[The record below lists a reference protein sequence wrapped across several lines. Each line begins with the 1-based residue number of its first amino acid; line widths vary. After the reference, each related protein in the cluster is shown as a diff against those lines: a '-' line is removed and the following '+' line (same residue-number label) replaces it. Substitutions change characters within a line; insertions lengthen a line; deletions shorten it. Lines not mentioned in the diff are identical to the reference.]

1 MDTWQSSSV
10 KMSLISQTRFNS
22 VSLEPL
28 NHDELD
34 TKYGFNAP
42 ELTEVIIGFENV
54 LNVIRYG
61 FTIVEEVLDNF
72 WDAKFVSIFPLYFAD
87 GVRQASSL
95 VKEKGISI
103 RIITEANEDNLESVK
118 QISTL
123 FEVRHL
129 SGITGNFGLL
139 DRKQYVVAMFSAY
152 DKPPE
157 QAFFSN
163 SKSFVEQQ
171 QYIFDTL
178 WEKAIPARI
187 KIRQIELA
195 NEQEFTRSISS
206 KEVTDI
212 LMDLID
218 CSVKSILIFL
228 PGDQVVNWINEQR
241 VFEGLHAATLRGIEV
256 RIIMDQTARKGYF
269 DEWFKRFSIQFLLSS
284 VPNTH
289 LDIIVDYKFTL
300 SIDPEL
306 SSNNKV
312 GTYSNIEARA
322 MVSSSIFENYWIKS
336 TCLK

>member
-1 MDTWQSSSV
+1 MNLISETRFSSV
-10 KMSLISQTRFNS
+10 NLDPVNYEE
-22 VSLEPL
+22 LEA
-28 NHDELD
+28 
-34 TKYGFNAP
+34 KYGLNAP

-87 GVRQASSL
+87 GVKEAASL

-103 RIITEANEDNLESVK
+103 RIITEANEDNLEPVK
-118 QISTL
+118 QISSL

-152 DKPPE
+152 EKPPE

-195 NEQEFTRSISS
+195 NELDFTRSISS
-206 KEVTDI
+206 KEVRDI
-212 LMDLID
+212 LMDHIE

-228 PGDQVVNWINEQR
+228 PGDEVVKWINEQY
-241 VFEGLHAATLRGIEV
+241 VFEGLHAATLRGVEV
-256 RIIMDQTARKGYF
+256 RIIMDQAAGKGYF
-269 DEWFKRFSIQFLLSS
+269 DEWFKHFSIQLLLSS

-300 SIDPEL
+300 SINADML
-306 SSNNKV
+306 GNDNKV

-336 TCLK
+336 TGLK

>member
-1 MDTWQSSSV
+1 MN
-10 KMSLISQTRFNS
+10 LISETRSNS
-22 VSLEPL
+22 ENLDPVNYE
-28 NHDELD
+28 ELD
-34 TKYGFNAP
+34 AKYGLNAP

-72 WDAKFVSIFPLYFAD
+72 WDAKFVSIFPIYFAD
-87 GVRQASSL
+87 GVKEASSL

-103 RIITEANEDNLESVK
+103 RIITEANEDNLEPVK
-118 QISTL
+118 QISNL

-195 NEQEFTRSISS
+195 NEVEFTRFISS
-206 KEVTDI
+206 KEVRDI
-212 LMDLID
+212 LMELIE

-228 PGDQVVNWINEQR
+228 PRDEVVKWINEQR
-241 VFEGLHAATLRGIEV
+241 VFKSLHAPTLRGIEV
-256 RIIMDQTARKGYF
+256 RIIMDQTAGKRYF
-269 DEWFKRFSIQFLLSS
+269 DEWFKHFSIQFLLSS

-300 SIDPEL
+300 SIDADML
-306 SSNNKV
+306 GNDNKV

-336 TCLK
+336 TGLK

>member
-1 MDTWQSSSV
+1 MN
-10 KMSLISQTRFNS
+10 LISEIRSNS
-22 VSLEPL
+22 ENLDPVNYE
-28 NHDELD
+28 ELD
-34 TKYGFNAP
+34 AKYGLNAP

-72 WDAKFVSIFPLYFAD
+72 WDAKFVSIFPIYFAD
-87 GVRQASSL
+87 GVKEASSL

-103 RIITEANEDNLESVK
+103 RIITEANEDNLEPVK
-118 QISTL
+118 QISNL

-171 QYIFDTL
+171 QYIFDKL

-195 NEQEFTRSISS
+195 NEVEFTRFISS
-206 KEVTDI
+206 KEVRDI
-212 LMDLID
+212 LMELIE

-228 PGDQVVNWINEQR
+228 PRDEVVKWINEQR
-241 VFEGLHAATLRGIEV
+241 VFESLHAATLRGIEELLWIRQQANV
-256 RIIMDQTARKGYF
+256 ILMNGLSTSLYNFYCHPYQILIWTLLLTTNLL
-269 DEWFKRFSIQFLLSS
+269 FL
-284 VPNTH
+284 
-289 LDIIVDYKFTL
+289 
-300 SIDPEL
+300 
-306 SSNNKV
+306 
-312 GTYSNIEARA
+312 
-322 MVSSSIFENYWIKS
+322 
-336 TCLK
+336 

>member
-1 MDTWQSSSV
+1 M
-10 KMSLISQTRFNS
+10 
-22 VSLEPL
+22 
-28 NHDELD
+28 
-34 TKYGFNAP
+34 
-42 ELTEVIIGFENV
+42 
-54 LNVIRYG
+54 
-61 FTIVEEVLDNF
+61 
-72 WDAKFVSIFPLYFAD
+72 
-87 GVRQASSL
+87 
-95 VKEKGISI
+95 
-103 RIITEANEDNLESVK
+103 
-118 QISTL
+118 

-139 DRKQYVVAMFSAY
+139 DRKQYVVTMFSAY

-187 KIRQIELA
+187 RIRQIELA

-206 KEVTDI
+206 KEVREI
-212 LMDLID
+212 LMDLIE

-228 PGDQVVNWINEQR
+228 PGDEVVRWINEQR
-241 VFEGLHAATLRGIEV
+241 LFESLHAATLRGIEV
-256 RIIMDQTARKGYF
+256 RIIMDQTAGKRYF
-269 DEWFKRFSIQFLLSS
+269 DEWFKHFSIQFLLSS

-300 SIDPEL
+300 SIDAGVVD
-306 SSNNKV
+306 NDTKV

-336 TCLK
+336 TWFEINPKSCKALTKSS

>member
-1 MDTWQSSSV
+1 MMTENQDD
-10 KMSLISQTRFNS
+10 LISETRFIS
-22 VSLEPL
+22 VNLDPINYE
-28 NHDELD
+28 ELD

-54 LNVIRYG
+54 LSVIRYG

-72 WDAKFVSIFPLYFAD
+72 WDAKFVSIFPRYFSD
-87 GVRQASSL
+87 GVKEASSL

-118 QISTL
+118 QISGL

-187 KIRQIELA
+187 KIRQIELG
-195 NEQEFTRSISS
+195 NELEFTRSILS
-206 KEVTDI
+206 KEVRDI
-212 LMDLID
+212 LMDLIE

-228 PGDQVVNWINEQR
+228 PGDEVVKWINEQH
-241 VFEGLHAATLRGIEV
+241 VFEGLHTATLRGVEV
-256 RIIMDQTARKGYF
+256 RIIMDQGARKDYF
-269 DEWFKRFSIQFLLSS
+269 EDWFKRFSIQFLLSS

-300 SIDPEL
+300 SIYPDA
-306 SSNNKV
+306 SSNDNKV
-312 GTYSNIEARA
+312 GTYSNIEAKA

>member
-1 MDTWQSSSV
+1 MNLKPV
-10 KMSLISQTRFNS
+10 NY
-22 VSLEPL
+22 
-28 NHDELD
+28 DELD
-34 TKYGFNAP
+34 AKYGFNAP

-61 FTIVEEVLDNF
+61 LTIVEEVLDNF

-87 GVRQASSL
+87 GVKQASSL
-95 VKEKGISI
+95 VEEKGISI
-103 RIITEANEDNLESVK
+103 RIITEANEDNLNSVK
-118 QISTL
+118 QISGL

-139 DRKQYVVAMFSAY
+139 DRKQYVVTMFSAY

-163 SKSFVEQQ
+163 SKSFVEQ

-195 NEQEFTRSISS
+195 SEQEFTRSILS
-206 KEVTDI
+206 KEVRDI
-212 LMDLID
+212 LMELIE

-228 PGDQVVNWINEQR
+228 PGDEVVKWINEQR
-241 VFEGLHAATLRGIEV
+241 VFEGLHAATLRGVEV
-256 RIIMDQTARKGYF
+256 RIIMDQTAGKGYF
-269 DEWFKRFSIQFLLSS
+269 DEWFKRLSIQFLLSS

-300 SIDPEL
+300 SIDPDV
-306 SSNNKV
+306 SSNDNKV

>member
-1 MDTWQSSSV
+1 MN
-10 KMSLISQTRFNS
+10 LIRQTRSNS
-22 VSLEPL
+22 VNLEPASY
-28 NHDELD
+28 DELD
-34 TKYGFNAP
+34 AKYGFNAP

-54 LNVIRYG
+54 LNIIRYG

-87 GVRQASSL
+87 GIKQASSL

-103 RIITEANEDNLESVK
+103 RIITEANADNLDSVK
-118 QISTL
+118 QISDL

-178 WEKAIPARI
+178 WEKAILARI

-206 KEVTDI
+206 KEVGDI
-212 LMDLID
+212 LMGLIE

-228 PGDQVVNWINEQR
+228 PGYEVVKWIYKQR
-241 VFEGLHAATLRGIEV
+241 VFEGLHNATLRGIEV
-256 RIIMDQTARKGYF
+256 RIIMDQAVGKDYF
-269 DEWFKRFSIQFLLSS
+269 EEWFKRFSIQFLLSS
-284 VPNTH
+284 MPNTH

-300 SIDPEL
+300 SIDPGV
-306 SSNNKV
+306 STNDNKV